1 MSADLLDISKKSIS
15 DDAVRYEPD
24 AASNEASLL
33 LADPENISNDWL
45 AIFNESSDPDAT
57 YPESILD
64 TVCPMSNPLRSSLDP
79 EIWTDPVKDSWST
92 PGVIPA

>member
-45 AIFNESSDPDAT
+45 AIFK
-57 YPESILD
+57 ESILD